1 MLGELSTGEGASAAI
16 KGPECTDKASVATE
30 KYPCGAIIMI
40 SFQYHVCHVWTNLLS
55 LNNVFKRSK
64 G

>member
-40 SFQYHVCHVWTNLLS
+40 SF
-55 LNNVFKRSK
+55 
-64 G
+64 